1 MSNFLDVK
9 LVSADG
15 ERTARV
21 PIERLIIAGWTGRDK
36 AAVEKHIVELEEL
49 GVKRPS
55 STPVYYRV
63 AAARVTTE
71 PVIQASGSASS
82 GEVEFVLSQW
92 DGELWVGVGSDHTDR
107 KTEAYDVT
115 VSKQMCEKP
124 ISPIFWRFRDV
135 EAHWDEIAMRSFID
149 ENGERVAYQ
158 SGTVA
163 GMIWPRDLIAGF
175 NAQGLPEGVLMF
187 CGTFGAIGGIR
198 SASRFEGELDD
209 ARLGR
214 RISFAYSIEELPVVS

>member
-1 MSNFLDVK
+1 
-9 LVSADG
+9 
-15 ERTARV
+15 
-21 PIERLIIAGWTGRDK
+21 
-36 AAVEKHIVELEEL
+36 
-49 GVKRPS
+49 
-55 STPVYYRV
+55 
-63 AAARVTTE
+63 
-71 PVIQASGSASS
+71 
-82 GEVEFVLSQW
+82 
-92 DGELWVGVGSDHTDR
+92 
-107 KTEAYDVT
+107 
-115 VSKQMCEKP
+115 
-124 ISPIFWRFRDV
+124 
-135 EAHWDEIAMRSFID
+135 MRSFID